1 MRLSNIRISRKVS
14 GGFSVVLALL
24 LIVGVIGSV
33 GLTVADEDFQTYRA
47 NARAAITSGSVQASM
62 LETRVAAVRFNRSGS
77 DADYGTAEQKAK
89 QTIALGASL
98 GSSLKDSPLAARTAE
113 LGRIA
118 DDYLSI
124 LQQAGTVRRQES
136 EQVMAFNRSG
146 SELQSTLSALAETAY
161 REGDTETVYKAGL
174 ALQGVLNAQTHID
187 RFRESKDDGQH
198 QQATAALTGVDT
210 VLGDL
215 SARAGARHRG
225 QIEAAQEKLRAY
237 TASYTEI
244 HSTVLKGTDLMD
256 VQLTALGS
264 QLTEASDRFQ
274 ASLDERAAAI
284 GAQSARTITVTLA
297 ATVLTALA
305 AIILGVFAARRIGS
319 GISGPVLSMTAAM
332 GRLAKGDLAV
342 EIPAL
347 DHGDETGDMAR
358 AMLVF
363 RDNARR
369 AEALASEQAADREAR
384 DKRARLIA
392 ELTAKFDEGVSGVV
406 AIVAGAAHQME
417 GAAQTLSANAEQ
429 TSRQCETVST
439 ATEEAAGSAQAV
451 AGAAEELSASIK
463 EIARQ
468 VSQSSEVSRHAAD
481 QAHQTDHIVKGL
493 AESSARIGEVV
504 SLINDIASQT
514 NLLALNAT
522 IEAARAGEAG
532 KGFAVVAGEVKHLA
546 NQTARATGEIGGQ
559 IGAVQAA
566 TAEAVAAIAGIVSRI
581 EEINDIATA
590 IAAAVEEQSA
600 ATSEIA
606 RNVQQTARGTQQV
619 TDTIVGVSTAAA
631 ETGVEAHQVLA
642 SAKSLTKEAKTLH
655 EEVEAFLSGVR
666 AA

>member
-1 MRLSNIRISRKVS
+1 M
-14 GGFSVVLALL
+14 L
-24 LIVGVIGSV
+24 LIVGVIGSI

-47 NARAAITSGSVQASM
+47 HARAAITSGSVLASM

-77 DADYGTAEQKAK
+77 DADFATAEQKAK

-98 GSSLKDSPLAARTAE
+98 GSTLKESPLAARTAE

-118 DDYLSI
+118 DDYLAV
-124 LQQAGTVRRQES
+124 LQQVGTVRRQET
-136 EQVMAFNRSG
+136 EQVKTFNRSG

-161 REGDTETVYKAGL
+161 REGDTETIYKTGL
-174 ALQGVLNAQTHID
+174 ALQGVLNAQNHIE

-198 QQATAALTGVDT
+198 QQATAALAAADT
-210 VLGDL
+210 LLGDL
-215 SARAGARHRG
+215 STRAGNARHRG
-225 QIEAAQEKLRAY
+225 QIDAAREKLRAF

-244 HSTVLKGTDLMD
+244 HSIVLKGADLMD
-256 VQLTALGS
+256 AQLTGLGS
-264 QLTEASDRFQ
+264 QLTEASEHFQ
-274 ASLDERAAAI
+274 ADLDERAGTI

-305 AIILGVFAARRIGS
+305 AIILGVFAAKRIGS
-319 GISGPVLSMTAAM
+319 GISRPVLSMTAAM

-342 EIPAL
+342 EIPVL

-369 AEALASEQAADREAR
+369 AEALAAEQAADREAR
-384 DKRARLIA
+384 DRRARLIA

-429 TSRQCETVST
+429 TNRQCATVSA

-468 VSQSSEVSRHAAD
+468 VSQSTEVSRHASD

-504 SLINDIASQT
+504 SLIDDIASQT

-546 NQTARATGEIGGQ
+546 NQTARATGEIGSQ
-559 IGAVQAA
+559 IGAVQTA

-606 RNVQQTARGTQQV
+606 RNVQQAARGTQQV

-631 ETGVEAHQVLA
+631 ETGAEAHQVLA
-642 SAKSLTKEAKTLH
+642 SAKSLTREAKTLH